1 MILLK
6 HNVPAMRTYEI
17 PVSAGIGFAS
27 HTITTSRRTL
37 VRPPDDQGHPAD
49 SLLMAKHPHTQQ
61 KRLPVSVTLTAKGTR
76 GDTSEALPDV
86 VQHLEPFK
94 TLIARRAIVVL
105 PAEEAPKEPPQE
117 PARAAAPTIT
127 SGGTTKKGEAPVRRS
142 PRGEQ

>member
-17 PVSAGIGFAS
+17 PVSAGVGFAP

-61 KRLPVSVTLTAKGTR
+61 KRLPVSVTLTAKGTK
-76 GDTSEALPDV
+76 GDTSEPLPDV
-86 VQHLEPFK
+86 VQHIEPFK
-94 TLIARRAIVVL
+94 TLIARRSIEVL
-105 PAEEAPKEPPQE
+105 PVNEASKEPPRAE
-117 PARAAAPTIT
+117 APASASEAAAKE
-127 SGGTTKKGEAPVRRS
+127 KKGEAHGRRS
-142 PRGEQ
+142 PKGDQ